1 MFAYYKLFIF
11 LETKAKHI
19 FVIILYFL
27 DKKYKHLFVFILLF
41 ETIINIICDSK
52 IVICHILLKKSTA
65 YGHFTRFLP
74 ISA

>member
-27 DKKYKHLFVFILLF
+27 DKKFKHLFVFILLF
-41 ETIINIICDSK
+41 E
-52 IVICHILLKKSTA
+52 
-65 YGHFTRFLP
+65 
-74 ISA
+74 